1 MNMNMSNCNV
11 SQSKF
16 RNINFRRSSYADLNL
31 SGSKFNLVTL
41 GGVQFK
47 NTSLGDEKEPIVFDK
62 CDLECS
68 TISNSNLKILK

>member
-47 NTSLGDEKEPIVFDK
+47 IQVSEMRR
-62 CDLECS
+62 
-68 TISNSNLKILK
+68 NLLYSINVIWNVAL

>member
-16 RNINFRRSSYADLNL
+16 RNINFRWSSYADLNL

-47 NTSLGDEKEPIVFDK
+47 IQVSEMRR
-62 CDLECS
+62 
-68 TISNSNLKILK
+68 NLLYSINVIWKVAL